1 MNVKIIETMIRGD
14 AIMEEYNNESI
25 KTQRV
30 KTYFIQAT
38 KDIIISEGLENAT
51 VRNIAQKAGYA
62 VSTLYQY
69 FEQLNQLLLEVKKSY
84 VFDLMAE
91 IQKHVVV
98 ESYDAE
104 DIKAQNRAFMS
115 FFIEQPN
122 IYPFFYKDLDSSSMG
137 NFDNLVFSKDY
148 FKIYEAFSEQGIIN
162 KKDIPNIA
170 KIIVYSM
177 NGMMRIY
184 FSNHGL
190 TKEEIFEDLDN
201 IIDFLLKKK

>member
-1 MNVKIIETMIRGD
+1 
-14 AIMEEYNNESI
+14 MEENNHDSI
-25 KTQRV
+25 KTRRV
-30 KTYFIQAT
+30 KSFFIQAT
-38 KDIIISEGLENAT
+38 KEIIVAEGLENAT

-69 FEQLNQLLLEVKKSY
+69 FGQLNQLLLEVKKSY
-84 VFDLMAE
+84 IFDLMAK
-91 IQKHVVV
+91 IQQHLVA
-98 ESYDAE
+98 ESFDAE
-104 DIKAQNRAFMS
+104 DIKAQNHAFMS

-122 IYPFFYKDLDSSSMG
+122 IYPFMYMDLDSSSMD
-137 NFDNLVFSKDY
+137 NFDNLVFSEDY

-162 KKDIPNIA
+162 KEDIPNIA

>member
-1 MNVKIIETMIRGD
+1 MRED
-14 AIMEEYNNESI
+14 NNESI
-25 KTQRV
+25 KTRRV
-30 KTYFIQAT
+30 KSFFIQAA
-38 KDIIISEGLENAT
+38 KEIIVSEGLENAT

-69 FEQLNQLLLEVKKSY
+69 FEQLNQLLLEVKKSCI
-84 VFDLMAE
+84 FDLMAE
-91 IQKHVVV
+91 IKKHVDIQ
-98 ESYDAE
+98 SYNAE

-122 IYPFFYKDLDSSSMG
+122 IYPFFYMDLDSSSMG
-137 NFDNLVFSKDY
+137 NFDNLVFSEDY

-162 KKDIPNIA
+162 KEDIPNIA

-177 NGMMRIY
+177 NGILRIY

-190 TKEEIFEDLDN
+190 TKEEVFEDLDN